1 MTMSPRICRST
12 VPATIKAASRRFGG
26 GQFPYLVIWLLLVF
40 GWSDV
45 DAMTMLPR
53 VCRSTVPATM
63 SISARGPVL
72 ATITFVLG
80 GLCMELT
87 LYKLAS
93 FAAAANWLL
102 IVLGGI
108 SMELAL
114 NVFTLFPTVR
124 SLWVDMEPGATR
136 FGKTSR

>member
-1 MTMSPRICRST
+1 
-12 VPATIKAASRRFGG
+12 
-26 GQFPYLVIWLLLVF
+26 
-40 GWSDV
+40 
-45 DAMTMLPR
+45 MTMLPR

-93 FAAAANWLL
+93 FAAAANWLS

-124 SLWVDMEPGATR
+124 SLWVDTDPGAIR
-136 FGKTSR
+136 FGKTSRGPFGRTITPHLLTSMLMRLMVMVSMHTVDGIYRW